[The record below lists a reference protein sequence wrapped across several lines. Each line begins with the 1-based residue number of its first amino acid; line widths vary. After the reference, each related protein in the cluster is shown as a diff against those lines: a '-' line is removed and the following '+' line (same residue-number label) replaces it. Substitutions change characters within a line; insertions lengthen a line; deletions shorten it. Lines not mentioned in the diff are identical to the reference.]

1 MPFTFSH
8 PAVLSPLIK
17 RSENLSVTALV
28 IGSIVP
34 DLEFYFKLRLDENIG
49 HTIKGIFIFDYPVAL
64 LCFVIFHKF
73 IKTALFQFSPAFI
86 RERIPLDSMK
96 NKSYRSPKN
105 ILLLLLSISIGLASH
120 LILDFMTHFHEGKSA
135 LLSVLNLEVGIENHS
150 FPIYYILQL
159 GFSSFGLLWLV
170 SMLVKLPRH
179 PLRAFEKKS
188 AFPFWS
194 IVFLGFI
201 LASLI
206 RIHYFPEFISVWD
219 VFMMVVGSA
228 FYGVLLSSILF
239 WAWEKHRSRNHR
251 EFNKLVNPRSIN
263 PSFKTRTLSIK
274 EDEPLTTL
282 KQRIMEMDNFIDE
295 SKIVFTNVCDI
306 QIDGSK
312 SAIQNPI
319 QMCPQFFGIT
329 SFGFTIQNEFKS
341 RLIESYRVKISNFYF
356 HTLAYF
362 MKYIKPVNKFLGIL
376 LFIFSS
382 SLQSMALQTIDEI
395 DPSEREAIIQQATML
410 RSEERYT
417 DAIAALDKILSIN
430 PKDAQILLFKGD
442 LCLQNKDFNRAVETY
457 DALIPLNFEVTVT
470 RINKSY
476 ALFMSKKPKKA
487 LTVANEAWEAD
498 SLHQGAI
505 VNYFN
510 AMLWNSKTNEAS
522 EFLNRNV
529 DKLNQDQYLVMN
541 ARLATSAGNYKKG
554 LTYYDSLTQAFP
566 VSHYILEY
574 GEVLAGKKRWKET
587 QNLLDTKGEELTDS
601 QKAKLEGLINQAGM
615 QTAGLQFG
623 YFGDIG
629 GNTRLEQS
637 IFWENEVKEPIQI
650 GLRAGTSK
658 VYSKEN
664 QKTNLSFFSGKTA
677 YKWSPAIETMGE
689 ITFQQISPQNGE
701 AFRGVTGRIATNY
714 QPNDRRMVGLFYQS
728 DILNFTAELL
738 DKNIRSQDV
747 GYVTHIMLDGRTGIF
762 SQGSVGK
769 FNDKNSRVQFFGS
782 IYRVL
787 RTEPTLKSG
796 LNFSGLSF
804 KDSETI
810 LYFAP
815 NRFLSTELFIDYS
828 TSMPLISKV
837 AMQVQL
843 AGGLQKIEELAW
855 DSTFRGQVEFNYR
868 VSGFDLGLKGQLSN
882 VAASSGT
889 GYRFHY
895 VTFRV
900 SKKF

>member
-8 PAVLSPLIK
+8 PAVLFPWIK

-49 HTIKGIFIFDYPVAL
+49 HTFNGIFLFDYPVAL

-73 IKTALFQFSPAFI
+73 IKRALIQFSPVFI
-86 RERIPLDSMK
+86 KKRIPLDSMK
-96 NKSYRSPKN
+96 NKSYRSRKS
-105 ILLLLLSISIGLASH
+105 ILLLLLSFSIGLASH
-120 LILDFMTHFHEGKSA
+120 LILDFMTHFQEGKPS
-135 LLSVLNLEVGIENHS
+135 LLTGLNFEVGIGNHY
-150 FPIYYILQL
+150 FPIYHILQL
-159 GFSSFGLLWLV
+159 GFSSFGLLWIV
-170 SMLVKLPRH
+170 IILVKLPKH
-179 PLRAFEKKS
+179 PLNAFEKKS

-194 IVFLGFI
+194 IVSLGII

-206 RIHYFPEFISVWD
+206 RIHYFPEFISGWD
-219 VFMMVVGSA
+219 VFMMVVGAGLYS
-228 FYGVLLSSILF
+228 VLLSSILF
-239 WAWEKHRSRNHR
+239 WAREKYLSRNHR
-251 EFNKLVNPRSIN
+251 KCYKLVNSRSIN
-263 PSFKTRTLSIK
+263 PRFKTRTLSIK
-274 EDEPLTTL
+274 EDQSLTPLN
-282 KQRIMEMDNFIDE
+282 QRIMEMDNFINKP
-295 SKIVFTNVCDI
+295 KIIFTKNCDI
-306 QIDGSK
+306 QINGSE
-312 SAIQNPI
+312 SAIQNII
-319 QMCPQFFGIT
+319 QMCSQFIGIT
-329 SFGFTIQNEFKS
+329 SFGFTTQKEFKR
-341 RLIESYRVKISNFYF
+341 RLIESCGVKISDFNF
-356 HTLAYF
+356 HTFANFL
-362 MKYIKPVNKFLGIL
+362 KYINPMNKFLVIL
-376 LFIFSS
+376 LFIFSL
-382 SLQSMALQTIDEI
+382 SLQSLALQAIDVI
-395 DPSEREAIIQQATML
+395 DPSDREAIIQHAIQL
-410 RSEERYT
+410 RTEERFA
-417 DAIAALDKILSIN
+417 DAIEALDKILSIN
-430 PKDAQILLFKGD
+430 PSDAQILLFKGD

-457 DALIPLNFEVTVT
+457 DALIPLNFEATVT

-487 LTVANEAWEAD
+487 LSVAHEAWEAD
-498 SLHQGAI
+498 TLHQGAI
-505 VNYFN
+505 VNFFN
-510 AMLWNSKTNEAS
+510 AMLWNSKTNDAS
-522 EFLNRNV
+522 EFLNKNV
-529 DKLNQDQYLVMN
+529 GKLNHDQYLVMN

-554 LTYYDSLTQAFP
+554 LTYYDSLTQTFP

-574 GEVLAGKKRWKET
+574 GEVLVGKKRWKEI
-587 QNLLDTKGEELTDS
+587 QNLLDAKGEDLTDS
-601 QKAKLEGLINQAGM
+601 QKVKLEGLINQAGM

-637 IFWENEVKEPIQI
+637 IFWENEITEPIQI
-650 GLRAGTSK
+650 GLRAGTSQ
-658 VYSKEN
+658 VYSMEN
-664 QKTNLSFFSGKTA
+664 QKTNLSFFSGNTA
-677 YKWSPAIETMGE
+677 YKWSPEIETRGE

-701 AFRGVTGRIATNY
+701 AFRGVTGRLATNY

-782 IYRVL
+782 IYRLL

-804 KDSETI
+804 KDSETN

-815 NRFLSTELFIDYS
+815 NQFLSSELFIDYS
-828 TSMPLISKV
+828 TPMPLVSKV
-837 AMQVQL
+837 ALQIQL
-843 AGGLQKIEELAW
+843 AGGLQKIEQLAW
-855 DSTFRGQVEFNYR
+855 DPTFRGQVQFNYN
-868 VSGFDLGLKGQLSN
+868 VSGFDLGLKVQLSD
-882 VAASSGT
+882 VAGSSGT

-895 VTFRV
+895 TTFRL